1 RTPSSR
7 KCEPGP
13 APIPTEDVL
22 DRTTALAQMDGD
34 ANLLA
39 EMAAVLLGDFPN
51 QLSAIRTALADR
63 DSKAL
68 ERAAHKLKGS
78 VGIFGAKQAYE
89 ASLGLETMARR
100 CDFAGAEGAFGALEE
115 ALNRLRPALETLVAV
130 PHTCV

>member
-1 RTPSSR
+1 
-7 KCEPGP
+7 
-13 APIPTEDVL
+13 
-22 DRTTALAQMDGD
+22 MDGD

-89 ASLGLETMARR
+89 ASLDLETMARR
-100 CDFAGAEGAFGALEE
+100 CDFAGADEAFGALEE
-115 ALNRLRPALETLVAV
+115 ALNRLRPVLETLVAV